1 MATKAASVFFSVG
14 EMRGGSAPDGSPRGA
29 VVSAAVAASVGG
41 RSFCGWDPAV
51 SETREEKQ
59 ADGGEKVG
67 TGPAGAT

>member
-1 MATKAASVFFSVG
+1 MATKAASVFPLAKCVEEARQMGVRAELWSPPRSLHRLG
-14 EMRGGSAPDGSPRGA
+14 EEASAGGTQP
-29 VVSAAVAASVGG
+29 
-41 RSFCGWDPAV
+41 